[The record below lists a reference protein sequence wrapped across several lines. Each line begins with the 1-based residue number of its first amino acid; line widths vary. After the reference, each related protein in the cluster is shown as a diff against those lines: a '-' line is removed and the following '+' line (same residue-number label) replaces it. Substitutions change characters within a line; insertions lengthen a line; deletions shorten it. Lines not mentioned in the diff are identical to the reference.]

1 MLRRLGVFRP
11 NPVTMHTKTQPPARS
26 LRFLAVIFAW
36 FATCLAAFAQNTGTI
51 QGRVFNPVSKE
62 YVRDAEVRL
71 DGTNQITYTEG
82 DGSFSFTGVPAGAAS
97 ITVNYTGYNV
107 VKETFTVAAGQTA
120 VRDINLTS
128 TSAATAPA
136 GAAKDGVVQ
145 LQAFTVSTEREG
157 NAKAIM
163 AQRRSMS
170 ITTSVA
176 SDIFGDVTDGNV
188 GEFLKYLPGVDLDYV
203 ESEARGPRLGGM
215 DSQYVGVSFDGIR
228 SASADA
234 NRGGGEASRATSFE
248 GFSITAIE
256 SIEINR
262 TTTPDSDADS
272 PAGTINM
279 RTKRAFDRRGRT
291 LAYNTSLNFNAEEF
305 TFNKTA
311 GPRDGESYKWKPNYS
326 FDYAES
332 FFDQKFGVLLSASHA
347 HSYTEQYVVNNGY
360 NRTPNAA
367 DPRPMVIRQ
376 IDFKDGNKTI
386 LKDAMTLTADWRV
399 SRSLVLSLTG
409 IYTYT
414 EGEFWNRNFTFVAAN
429 DNSNVNVANGRS
441 SIDGDGMLT
450 LITNRVASGSTAAS
464 KTNTV
469 STLNNG
475 GGSSSKLTYTRTFSP
490 RFEWKEGSWVVD
502 GAMGYSRS
510 ANNYEALERGWI
522 NSEGGGAAS
531 SWTATRPHRESWE
544 WTIRQTSGN
553 DWYDAASFVDTNNR
567 SGGTRV
573 NNDDRTW
580 ITTIWSGQLNARWA
594 VPFMKRFPT
603 ALKFGSKW
611 SEESR
616 NNNNM
621 SDWNIWSYVGPGGNT
636 VVRNANNGAWQNASY
651 GHWSNLGPQFISAHP
666 FDMGTTNGL
675 TVYNLAG
682 QQGMPPRISREAVL
696 SLFRSNP
703 EQFVHTGT
711 PENYFATH
719 INNRRDFRQIVTS
732 GYGQA
737 TIRVSSKLSIL
748 GGVRMEE
755 TENKVKEFDPLTRA
769 QVIAAGYPV
778 NAAGTNGGRALTVEG
793 MKYQFQSNPRVTR
806 TASYR
811 NYFPSIMAKYYF
823 TPNFEFQLGYNKS
836 ISRPPIDNVTGLW
849 NIDEVNFRV
858 AAPNPEL
865 LPEYHKK
872 FQSRLA
878 YYFRGRSPGQLTL
891 DLTQVKATNFRQTFD
906 FTADEFGVDDPDFA
920 SYTFRTTVNS
930 AEERTFRSMDLA
942 YNQTLG
948 FLPSEYLR
956 GINFN
961 VAFSRAYAN
970 NRRAGL
976 APHRLT
982 SRLGYAYKKFNGSL
996 GMVYRPDT
1004 PDSTTYG
1011 QYQGAITQFDVSLN
1025 WRLTRNTT
1033 LYAQIR
1039 NITGKPV
1046 LWYHTPPGVVEGEQR
1061 ALRQLQEYGANW
1073 VFGVRGTF

>member
-1 MLRRLGVFRP
+1 MLC
-11 NPVTMHTKTQPPARS
+11 AW
-26 LRFLAVIFAW
+26 LATALVAS
-36 FATCLAAFAQNTGTI
+36 AQATGTI

-71 DGTNQITYTEG
+71 DGTNQVTYTEG
-82 DGSFSFTGVPAGAAS
+82 DGSFTFAGVPAGTAS

-107 VKETFTVAAGQTA
+107 VKESFTVTAGQAA

-128 TSAATAPA
+128 TATAAPA
-136 GAAKDGVVQ
+136 AAGKDGVVQ

-157 NAKAIM
+157 NAKAIQ

-215 DSQYVGVSFDGIR
+215 DSQYVGVSFDGVR

-234 NRGGGEASRATSFE
+234 NRGGGTNSRATSFE

-279 RTKRAFDRRGRT
+279 RTKRAFDRKGRV
-291 LAYNTSLNFNAEEF
+291 LGYNTSLNFNAEEF
-305 TFNKTA
+305 TWKKTA
-311 GPRDGESYKWKPNYS
+311 GPRDGDSYKWKPNYS

-332 FFDQKFGVLLSASHA
+332 FFNQRFGVLFSASHA
-347 HSYTEQYVVNNGY
+347 HSYTEQYVVNNSY
-360 NRTPNAA
+360 NRAPTVA

-386 LKDAMTLTADWRV
+386 LKDAMTLTADWKV
-399 SRSLVLSLTG
+399 TRSLVLSLTG

-429 DNSNVNVANGRS
+429 DNANVNNGRATVG
-441 SIDGDGMLT
+441 GDGLT
-450 LITNRVASGSTAAS
+450 TIVATRAPTG
-464 KTNTV
+464 TV
-469 STLNNG
+469 NNVATLNNG

-490 RFEWKEGSWVVD
+490 KFEFKEGAWVID
-502 GAMGYSRS
+502 GNMGYSRS
-510 ANNYEALERGWI
+510 VNNYEALERGWI
-522 NSEGGGAAS
+522 NSEGGGVPS
-531 SWTATRPHRESWE
+531 SWIATRPHQESWE
-544 WTIRQTSGN
+544 WNIRQTSGN
-553 DWYDAASFVDTNNR
+553 DWFDRTSFVDTNSR

-594 VPFMKRFPT
+594 VPFLKRFPT
-603 ALKFGSKW
+603 ALKFGGKW
-611 SEESR
+611 AEESR
-616 NNNNM
+616 NNNNWTN
-621 SDWNIWSYVGPGGNT
+621 WNIWSYVGPGGNT
-636 VVRNANNGAWQNASY
+636 VTRNPTTGAWQNASY
-651 GHWSNLGPQFISAHP
+651 GNWANLGPQFISPHP

-675 TVYNLAG
+675 TVSNLNG
-682 QQGMPPRISREAVL
+682 QQGMPPRVNREAVL
-696 SLFRSNP
+696 TLFRSNP
-703 EQFVHTGT
+703 EQFVHTAT
-711 PENYFATH
+711 PEDYYTSY
-719 INNRRDFRQIVTS
+719 INNRRDFKQIVTA
-732 GYGQA
+732 GYSQA
-737 TIRVSSKLSIL
+737 TIRLSPKLSIL
-748 GGVRMEE
+748 GGVRVEE

-769 QVIAAGYPV
+769 QVLAAGYDV
-778 NAAGTNGGRALTVEG
+778 NAPGTSGGRARTLEG
-793 MKYQFQSNPRVTR
+793 IKYQYESNPRVTR
-806 TASYR
+806 IASYR
-811 NYFPSIMAKYYF
+811 NYFPSIMAKYYI
-823 TPNFEFQLGYNKS
+823 TPNFEFQIGYNKS

-849 NIDEVNFRV
+849 GIDEVNFRV
-858 AAPNPEL
+858 SAPNPEL

-872 FQSRLA
+872 IQSRLA

-906 FTADEFGVDDPDFA
+906 YTAEQFGVDDPDFE

-930 AEERTFRSMDLA
+930 ADEQTFKSMDLA

-948 FLPSEYLR
+948 FLPSDYLR

-961 VAFSRAYAN
+961 VAFSRAYADR
-970 NRRAGL
+970 RRAGL
-976 APHRLT
+976 SPHRVT
-982 SRLGYAYKKFNGSL
+982 SRLGYAYKKFNGSI
-996 GMVYRPDT
+996 GMVYRPDA

-1011 QYQGAITQFDVSLN
+1011 QYQGEQTQFDVSLN
-1025 WRLTRNTT
+1025 WRLNRFATF
-1033 LYAQIR
+1033 YAQIR

-1046 LWYHTPPGVVEGEQR
+1046 RWYHTAPGVVEGEQR

-1073 VFGVRGTF
+1073 VFGVRGQF